1 MAQLSNPRTTRSRAI
16 KSIKAIFST
25 WICCSCG
32 LIANIAPAAAQEP
45 VTGSEVANQVVPVA
59 TQDVPANGQ
68 PPTNREPEASAKPP
82 VANSQET
89 PEVIPEEIPK
99 EISEEISEEPPEIPI
114 PQFSDTQLSDTQL
127 SDTPGLYL
135 SPGEQQPGERTSDQ
149 NGSDA
154 ASSTPVAQVG
164 MYRFQTPASKD
175 YLVQRARAE
184 SAARNALLERY
195 RKAGWN
201 YGQPTIDSNVWY
213 SLRTTPRYKNF
224 FVVPMRPEI
233 E

>member
-89 PEVIPEEIPK
+89 PSEIP
-99 EISEEISEEPPEIPI
+99 EEISEEPPEIPI

-224 FVVPMRPEI
+224 FVVPMRPVI

>member
-1 MAQLSNPRTTRSRAI
+1 MAKLSSPRTTRSRAI
-16 KSIKAIFST
+16 KSIKAKSVKAILST
-25 WICCSCG
+25 WMCCSCG

-59 TQDVPANGQ
+59 TQDVPANVQ

-82 VANSQET
+82 VANSQES
-89 PEVIPEEIPK
+89 PEV
-99 EISEEISEEPPEIPI
+99 ISEEPPEIPI
-114 PQFSDTQLSDTQL
+114 PQFSDTLL

-135 SPGEQQPGERTSDQ
+135 SPGEQQPGETTSDQ

-154 ASSTPVAQVG
+154 ASSTPAVQVG

-201 YGQPTIDSNVWY
+201 YGQQTIDSNVWY

-224 FVVPMRPEI
+224 FVVPMRPVI

>member
-89 PEVIPEEIPK
+89 PSEIP
-99 EISEEISEEPPEIPI
+99 EEISEEPPEIPI
-114 PQFSDTQLSDTQL
+114 PQFSDTQLSDTQLSDTQL

-224 FVVPMRPEI
+224 FVVPMRPVI

>member
-1 MAQLSNPRTTRSRAI
+1 MAKLSSPRTTRSRAI
-16 KSIKAIFST
+16 KSIKAKSVKAILST
-25 WICCSCG
+25 WMCCSCG

-68 PPTNREPEASAKPP
+68 TPTNREPEASAKPP
-82 VANSQET
+82 VANSQES
-89 PEVIPEEIPK
+89 PEV
-99 EISEEISEEPPEIPI
+99 ISEEPPEIPI
-114 PQFSDTQLSDTQL
+114 PQFSDALL

-135 SPGEQQPGERTSDQ
+135 SPGEQQPREISSDQ

-154 ASSTPVAQVG
+154 ASSTPAVQVG

-224 FVVPMRPEI
+224 FVVPMRPVLE
-233 E
+233 

>member
-16 KSIKAIFST
+16 YSIKTKSANAILST
-25 WICCSCG
+25 WMCCSCG

-89 PEVIPEEIPK
+89 PSEIP
-99 EISEEISEEPPEIPI
+99 EEISEEPPEIPI

-224 FVVPMRPEI
+224 FVVPMRPVI